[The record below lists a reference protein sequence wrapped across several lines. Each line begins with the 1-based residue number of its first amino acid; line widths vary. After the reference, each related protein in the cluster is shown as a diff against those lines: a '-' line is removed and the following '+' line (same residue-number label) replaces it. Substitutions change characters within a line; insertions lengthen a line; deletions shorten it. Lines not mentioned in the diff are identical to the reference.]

1 MNAVQP
7 FYFDGHEVR
16 TVLDER
22 GEPWFVAKD
31 VCRVLDLGN
40 VTESA
45 RGLDEDER
53 GFFRNPE
60 QTPEGGN
67 PNMLTIS
74 ESGLYGLIFR
84 SRKPEARAFR
94 KWVTGTVLPAIR
106 KTGRFM
112 PGESVV
118 VELPRRVRAM
128 RPHIRVAVLSGAV
141 QAAKMGNLG
150 SDDIYFHLRT
160 LFEIIAGPDQIE
172 ERLEGAQRAVRWERH
187 FEDWAEE
194 CIEKSKGSVVGAQ
207 DLYESFLGYCK
218 AQLGVEG
225 PSQRR
230 FGSWLGQR
238 FYREKKHNVRYFG
251 LRLRDIDG

>member
-16 TVLDER
+16 TVQDDR

-31 VCRVLDLGN
+31 VCAVLGIADHHQAI
-40 VTESA
+40 E
-45 RGLDEDER
+45 RLDEDEGGR
-53 GFFRNPE
+53 YTIP
-60 QTPEGGN
+60 TPSGSQE
-67 PNMLTIS
+67 MKAVS
-74 ESGLYGLIFR
+74 ESGLYALIFT

-106 KTGRFM
+106 KTGRYV
-112 PGESVV
+112 PGDSMV

-172 ERLEGAQRAVRWERH
+172 ERLEGTQRAVRWERH

-194 CIEKSKGSVVGAQ
+194 CIEKSKGSIVNARE
-207 DLYESFLGYCK
+207 LYESFLSYCK
-218 AQLGVEG
+218 SQLGVEG

-238 FYREKKHNVRYFG
+238 FYREKKHSVRYFG
-251 LRLRDIDG
+251 LRLRDSDG